1 MAQTINIANIK
12 IGMDVDEL
20 KKGGM
25 FTRGELAS
33 ITRLARE
40 SIDPFD
46 RYATEM
52 EKLQRAY
59 NAGGLSAERFAA
71 IQDTLSK
78 KLGVSIPMQNVT
90 TYAQAIEQLR
100 VKVANGS
107 MTTEEF
113 KRVQA
118 NLQTQLGQTTKAVN
132 EQKAS
137 ISNQQSAVSAIKNL
151 ALTYAGLS
159 AVVSGVKSSI
169 RIAAEMEQSKVAF
182 AVMTGSA
189 EQATK
194 MLQDFRELDVQSPIN
209 FADFARAGKTMLQ
222 FGVSADAIRPTLDRL
237 SAVSLGNSER
247 FQSLALAF
255 GQVQANGR
263 LMGQEVL
270 QFVNA
275 GFNPLQE
282 ISRTTGISMVE
293 LKKRME
299 DGAISAQM
307 VAKAFE
313 TATTEGGRFAGMN
326 QQLEA
331 TMAGQFAKLDSE
343 IKSASITLGN
353 SMLPL
358 VRELTGLLR
367 DFAAGANAE
376 EKTLGGFIGFGA
388 KTISEGYGL
397 IIATLRGKGGE
408 YLDSL
413 DDLKEAELDAAAE
426 AMRTSQQKADA
437 KAKENEQAKQM
448 AMEAAQRAQAE
459 KTRLAEL
466 EKTIEINKQVGQSM
480 WSLREEFD
488 KLTLGEQ
495 AAIEAKQRHQKWT
508 ENDIAMYRK
517 LKDQVKQAR
526 KAKEMEAEASK
537 LKDDLQTPQ
546 EKLGKELQR
555 LDALKAMGPD
565 KGINQQQFDAL
576 SMRAAERFS
585 VKEDIAKNIAPAIKA
600 GTKEAYQFL
609 QRENVQAKEKE
620 EQKKMQEELLK
631 EAREANR
638 LAKEAPAIRFAR

>member
-1 MAQTINIANIK
+1 
-12 IGMDVDEL
+12 
-20 KKGGM
+20 
-25 FTRGELAS
+25 
-33 ITRLARE
+33 
-40 SIDPFD
+40 
-46 RYATEM
+46 
-52 EKLQRAY
+52 
-59 NAGGLSAERFAA
+59 
-71 IQDTLSK
+71 
-78 KLGVSIPMQNVT
+78 
-90 TYAQAIEQLR
+90 
-100 VKVANGS
+100 
-107 MTTEEF
+107 
-113 KRVQA
+113 
-118 NLQTQLGQTTKAVN
+118 
-132 EQKAS
+132 
-137 ISNQQSAVSAIKNL
+137 
-151 ALTYAGLS
+151 
-159 AVVSGVKSSI
+159 
-169 RIAAEMEQSKVAF
+169 
-182 AVMTGSA
+182 
-189 EQATK
+189 
-194 MLQDFRELDVQSPIN
+194 
-209 FADFARAGKTMLQ
+209 
-222 FGVSADAIRPTLDRL
+222 
-237 SAVSLGNSER
+237 
-247 FQSLALAF
+247 
-255 GQVQANGR
+255 
-263 LMGQEVL
+263 
-270 QFVNA
+270 
-275 GFNPLQE
+275 
-282 ISRTTGISMVE
+282 
-293 LKKRME
+293 ME

-313 TATTEGGRFAGMN
+313 TATSEGGRFAGMN

-397 IIATLRGKGGE
+397 IVATLRGKGGE

-466 EKTIEINKQVGQSM
+466 EKTIELNKQVGQSM
-480 WSLREEFD
+480 WSLRDEFD

-495 AAIEAKQRHQKWT
+495 AATEAKQRHQKWT

-517 LKDQVKQAR
+517 LKDQVEQAR

-565 KGINQQQFDAL
+565 KGINQQQLDAL

-609 QRENVQAKEKE
+609 QRENVQAKEKA

-638 LAKEAPAIRFAR
+638 LAKESPAIRFAR

>member
-1 MAQTINIANIK
+1 
-12 IGMDVDEL
+12 
-20 KKGGM
+20 
-25 FTRGELAS
+25 
-33 ITRLARE
+33 
-40 SIDPFD
+40 
-46 RYATEM
+46 
-52 EKLQRAY
+52 
-59 NAGGLSAERFAA
+59 
-71 IQDTLSK
+71 
-78 KLGVSIPMQNVT
+78 
-90 TYAQAIEQLR
+90 
-100 VKVANGS
+100 
-107 MTTEEF
+107 
-113 KRVQA
+113 
-118 NLQTQLGQTTKAVN
+118 
-132 EQKAS
+132 
-137 ISNQQSAVSAIKNL
+137 
-151 ALTYAGLS
+151 
-159 AVVSGVKSSI
+159 
-169 RIAAEMEQSKVAF
+169 MEQSKVAF

-222 FGVSADAIRPTLDRL
+222 FGVSSDAIRPTLDRL

-270 QFVNA
+270 QMVNA

-293 LKKRME
+293 LRKRME

-313 TATTEGGRFAGMN
+313 TATSEGGRFAGMN

-397 IIATLRGKGGE
+397 IVATLRGKGGE

-466 EKTIEINKQVGQSM
+466 EKTIELNKQVGQSM
-480 WSLREEFD
+480 WSLRDEFD

-495 AAIEAKQRHQKWT
+495 AATEAKQRHQKWT

-517 LKDQVKQAR
+517 LKDQVEQAR

-565 KGINQQQFDAL
+565 KGINQQQLDAL

-609 QRENVQAKEKE
+609 QRENVQAKEKA

-638 LAKEAPAIRFAR
+638 LAKESPAIRFAR